1 MQVVIARTM
10 PEFSMDVY
18 ARGLISGLRAVRPQ
32 WEIIEMSPEQIDRKD
47 RSIWIRVWKYYERF
61 INFPHRVISQKADVV
76 HILDAAEAHIV
87 YGLRNTSK
95 RTVVTCHDLINFYY
109 KDNLISSVQLPFVS
123 HNMWLRAI
131 RGMKFADHVIAV
143 SNSTAKDTMRILNIH
158 PERISVAPDAVEGD
172 FQRLPSVEIQAIRER
187 YGIRPDTLC
196 LLTVGSDH
204 PRKNLPNIIEA
215 LGLLKQKEFDFEFWK
230 AGSDFTSEQKAL
242 IEKLGVGDRI
252 RYLGKPDQKTLIEIY
267 NAADVLI
274 FTSLFEGFGMPILEA
289 MACGTP
295 VITSNVSA
303 MPEVVEDDGLL
314 VDPRSPAEI
323 AEAVF
328 TLHQNL
334 ELRHAL
340 IDQGLV
346 KIKSFT
352 WENTAEKIARVY
364 EKILEESLIK

>member
-61 INFPHRVISQKADVV
+61 ISFPRRVINQESDIV

-109 KDNLISSVQLPFVS
+109 TDNRISSVQVPFIS

-143 SNSTAKDTMRILNIH
+143 SDSTAKDTMKILAIP
-158 PERISVAPDAVEGD
+158 PERISVAPDAVEGE
-172 FQRLPSVEIQAIRER
+172 FQRLPHAEIQAIRER
-187 YGIRPDTLC
+187 YSIQPNTLC

-215 LGLLKQKEFDFEFWK
+215 LGLLKQQGLDFEFWK
-230 AGSDFTSEQKAL
+230 AGSDFTNEQKAL
-242 IEKLGVGDRI
+242 IQKLDIDDRI

-267 NAADVLI
+267 NAADILM

-303 MPEVVEDDGLL
+303 MPEVVENDGML

-323 AEAVF
+323 AKAVF
-328 TLHQNL
+328 TLYLNP

-340 IDQGLV
+340 INQGLLR
-346 KIKSFT
+346 IKSFT
-352 WENTAEKIARVY
+352 WENTAEIIARVY
-364 EKILEESLIK
+364 EKIHRGN